1 MSDQFGLYKCRFI
14 DNLQISDVTSI
25 TLPLEMQQEDVSN
38 SNGGDHDKTGGAREN
53 RVKHTSDANDEHRCW
68 ICLSSDS
75 DLRRNPDGC
84 VCKDSTA
91 YVHEGCIRSLLRTCD
106 FNEATW
112 LVRGH
117 RRHGAQ
123 LLYRHGPC
131 RGQMMLYR
139 CSLPAYHAF
148 LLDTCE
154 SATHALLTALN
165 TPPLSRQVLPISVA
179 VLTVLLYHA
188 LRFNTL
194 AVVCALIAVFTE
206 PHVQEQR
213 LMRDSNASLGFAA
226 ALGAA
231 LFLLPYWMVFAAC
244 VGGATRLILHAL
256 YGRWLCRTLVQ
267 AMKTHIQQLPA
278 PVPEH

>member
-91 YVHEGCIRSLLRTCD
+91 YVHDKCIRGLVRTCD

-117 RRHGAQ
+117 RRCGAK
-123 LLYRHGPC
+123 LLYRHAPC
-131 RGQMMLYR
+131 KGQMTLHR
-139 CSLPAYHAF
+139 CPMPAYHEFLFDAFVLFIRAF
-148 LLDTCE
+148 L
-154 SATHALLTALN
+154 SALT
-165 TPPLSRQVLPISVA
+165 TPPLSLEVLPIVVS

-188 LRFNTL
+188 LRFNTV
-194 AVVCALIAVFTE
+194 AVVCTLIAVFTE
-206 PHVQEQR
+206 LHTREQL
-213 LMRDSNASLGFAA
+213 LMQDRNATLGFAA

-231 LFLLPYWMVFAAC
+231 LFLVPYRLVFAAC
-244 VGGATRLILHAL
+244 VGIGTRLIMHAL
-256 YGRWLCRTLVQ
+256 YGSWLHKAMVQ
-267 AMKTHIQQLPA
+267 VMKKHIQQLSA
-278 PVPEH
+278 EEAND